1 MFNTTTI
8 EKLKAK
14 AIELVDLKRITL
26 RKNEE
31 EPQAAAAAV
40 AVPPPLTIN
49 NFSNPNIQLDASQH
63 AILVIDVNEEK
74 PVFAPHPKNSI
85 IREKDFKKINIAEN
99 ILGASFSPFLDFILA
114 FHCTDYFVKIAGINS
129 QLKKE
134 SILQS
139 PIKVFL
145 NLSIR
150 FIHIELKGTKKFT
163 HTSYM
168 SV

>member
-31 EPQAAAAAV
+31 EPQAAAAV

-85 IREKDFKKINIAEN
+85 IRDNDFKKFNIAEN
-99 ILGASFSPFLDFILA
+99 ILGASFNPFKEYTVA
-114 FHCTDYFVKIAGINS
+114 FYCIDNFVRVIKINS
-129 QLKKE
+129 LHKKN
-134 SILQS
+134 SIQQS
-139 PIKVFL
+139 PMKVFIIFL
-145 NLSIR
+145 LRLTI
-150 FIHIELKGTKKFT
+150 L
-163 HTSYM
+163 
-168 SV
+168 

>member
-14 AIELVDLKRITL
+14 AIELLDLRRITL
-26 RKNEE
+26 RKNEGE
-31 EPQAAAAAV
+31 HLAAAAAP
-40 AVPPPLTIN
+40 PPPLLTIT
-49 NFSNPNIQLDASQH
+49 NFSNPDIQLDASQNLI
-63 AILVIDVNEEK
+63 AVIDVNDEK

>member
-1 MFNTTTI
+1 LDLKNIFLILIMFNTTTI

-26 RKNEE
+26 RKNVE
-31 EPQAAAAAV
+31 EPQAAAAAAAAV

-85 IREKDFKKINIAEN
+85 IRDNDFKKFNIAEN
-99 ILGASFSPFLDFILA
+99 ILGASFNPFKEYTVA
-114 FHCTDYFVKIAGINS
+114 FYCIDNFVRVIKINS
-129 QLKKE
+129 LHKKN
-134 SILQS
+134 SIQQS
-139 PIKVFL
+139 PMKVFIIFL
-145 NLSIR
+145 LRLTI
-150 FIHIELKGTKKFT
+150 L
-163 HTSYM
+163 
-168 SV
+168 